1 MSRRA
6 EQTAAILQKAIQD
19 VISRGFQDPRIRG
32 LITIT
37 GVRMDSDIRTA
48 IVSVSVYPESA
59 QNPTIY
65 GLQSAAKH
73 IRREVGDS
81 VDMRVV
87 PELIFKLDESL
98 KKQAAVLQAISKAAE
113 TRPATDA
120 PDGGDA
126 AGAPTREGEPA

>member
-37 GVRMDSDIRTA
+37 SVRMDSDLRTA
-48 IVSVSVYPESA
+48 VVSVSVYPEAA

-65 GLQSAAKH
+65 GLSSAAKH
-73 IRREVGDS
+73 IRREVGDT

-98 KKQAAVLQAISKAAE
+98 KKQAAVLQAIAKAAE

-120 PDGGDA
+120 ADA
-126 AGAPTREGEPA
+126 ASASPGEGEPA

>member
-37 GVRMDSDIRTA
+37 SVRMDSDLRTA
-48 IVSVSVYPESA
+48 VVSVSVYPEAA

-65 GLQSAAKH
+65 GLSSAAKH
-73 IRREVGDS
+73 IRREVGDM
-81 VDMRVV
+81 VDMRAV

-98 KKQAAVLQAISKAAE
+98 KKQAAVLQAIAKAAE
-113 TRPATDA
+113 MRPTADSA
-120 PDGGDA
+120 EARRDLQG
-126 AGAPTREGEPA
+126 EGEPA